1 MERGRTFTYAPP
13 TGDPVEMDLLSM
25 NGPLCSS
32 YAFNHQKRKVVK
44 DLYLIYVKDRGAVI
58 GPFFAE
64 ITLADH
70 AMKKIL
76 KQFNALTFS
85 QPLEW
90 LRRQNAMGDWINK
103 NIGKPGDL
111 IGAEWSK

>member
-1 MERGRTFTYAPP
+1 MATGRTFWYAPP
-13 TGDPVEMDLLSM
+13 TGDPVEMELLSR

-32 YAFNHQKRKVVK
+32 YVFDHKSRKIIK
-44 DLYLIYVKDRGAVI
+44 YLYFIYVKDRGAVI

-64 ITLADH
+64 ITLADR

-76 KQFNALTFS
+76 KEFNALTFS
-85 QPLEW
+85 QPLSW
-90 LRRQNAMGDWINK
+90 LRRQNVMGDWISK